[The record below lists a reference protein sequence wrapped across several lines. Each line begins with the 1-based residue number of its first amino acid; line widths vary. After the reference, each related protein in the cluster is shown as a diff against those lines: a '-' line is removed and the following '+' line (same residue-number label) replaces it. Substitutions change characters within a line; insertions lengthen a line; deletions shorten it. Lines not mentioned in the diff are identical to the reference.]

1 MQFKEQVPVSL
12 LTTLTAIVF
21 TFWFTFWIQNA
32 MANPNNE
39 AIEASEQAWAQAQNQ
54 YYEQLLKLK
63 NPTPEQIANLRQ
75 QYLEPHQQNLS
86 KTYQTETEA
95 ALKKSSASQATSQAP
110 SQPTS
115 QASASDLGKLST
127 HSTNSET
134 SLAPIDGSQFS
145 DEIVFKNKKKLSES
159 KNNTPSEKPPAITPV
174 VTPPAEDSN
183 NPTEVI
189 VFKKK
194 TPTLSPQNLDKK

>member
-21 TFWFTFWIQNA
+21 AFWFTFWTQNA

-75 QYLEPHQQNLS
+75 QYLDPHQQNLS

-95 ALKKSSASQATSQAP
+95 TLKKSSASQAT

-159 KNNTPSEKPPAITPV
+159 KNNTLSEKSPTVTPI
-174 VTPPAEDSN
+174 VTPPTEDSS

-194 TPTLSPQNLDKK
+194 TPTLLPQNLDKK

>member
-1 MQFKEQVPVSL
+1 MNKP
-12 LTTLTAIVF
+12 A
-21 TFWFTFWIQNA
+21 
-32 MANPNNE
+32 
-39 AIEASEQAWAQAQNQ
+39 AQAQNQ

-95 ALKKSSASQATSQAP
+95 ALKKSSASQA
-110 SQPTS
+110 TS

-174 VTPPAEDSN
+174 VTPPTEDSN

-189 VFKKK
+189 VLKRKHQPLRHKICNKK
-194 TPTLSPQNLDKK
+194 